1 MEEKD
6 EIIISPKMIGDVLM
20 KNAIFITV
28 TVLVFSL
35 LAYFGT
41 TLFITKHYTSK
52 ASLYVDTKVSED
64 PNYNAAYSLNMQTYA
79 QRLVFTYIRML
90 DTDQFYEA
98 VSENLM
104 GRYTPAELSKMI
116 SFKSDETTEIFD
128 VFVVSDS
135 PTESKV
141 IGDVVCELAPK
152 RISSL
157 KSNAELKVCDPAQVP
172 DGPSSPNTTKNVLI
186 AFAAGLILSVG
197 ISFIAY
203 FMDKKIKYDEEMT
216 EIFGIPILATIPNFD
231 DYINKKKK

>member
-1 MEEKD
+1 
-6 EIIISPKMIGDVLM
+6 MIGAVLR
-20 KNAIFITV
+20 KNIVFITV

-35 LAYFGT
+35 LAYFVT

-116 SFKSDETTEIFD
+116 SFN
-128 VFVVSDS
+128 VSDS
-135 PTESKV
+135 PTESKL

-172 DGPSSPNTTKNVLI
+172 ERPSSPNTTKNVLI
-186 AFAAGLILSVG
+186 AFAIGLILSVA
-197 ISFIAY
+197 ISFIRY